1 MKNITKKDILSALPK
16 GFKCYVS
23 KNGLTVQLAVDTAK
37 VCDWDTANRLVYDL
51 AKKLK
56 LTEVGTGTDLQT
68 GVRDWEFTVDA
79 VEKQMCSE
87 ANDVLKCMK
96 SFFKKWGNSYVNTD
110 TAYDIIEDMRALVAT
125 DEN

>member
-1 MKNITKKDILSALPK
+1 MNITKKDILSALPK
-16 GFKCYVS
+16 GFKCHMS
-23 KNGLTVQLAVDTAK
+23 KNGLIVQLAVDTTK

-56 LTEVGTGTDLQT
+56 LSELGAGTDLQT

-87 ANDVLKCMK
+87 AKDVLKCMK
-96 SFFKKWGNSYVNTD
+96 SFFKKWGNSYVNID
-110 TAYDIIEDMRALVAT
+110 AAYDIIEDMRALVAT

>member
-1 MKNITKKDILSALPK
+1 MNITKKDILSALPK
-16 GFKCYVS
+16 GFKCYMS

-37 VCDWDTANRLVYDL
+37 VGGWDTANRLVR
-51 AKKLK
+51 KKFK
-56 LTEVGTGTDLQT
+56 LNEVGTGTNLQT

-87 ANDVLKCMK
+87 AKDVLKCMK
-96 SFFKKWGNSYVNTD
+96 SFFKKWGNSYLNSDV
-110 TAYDIIEDMRALVAT
+110 AYDIIEDMRALVAT